1 MNSVRRGILFYGT
14 EEVIEPDAALTI
26 KKEVSDMR
34 IDVIDESFIDFIVEE
49 ELFNFLREIDD

>member
-1 MNSVRRGILFYGT
+1 
-14 EEVIEPDAALTI
+14 
-26 KKEVSDMR
+26 VSDMR